1 MRFDK
6 IILAAAL
13 VLIVA
18 EVDAYAY
25 TDPGTGTLILQVL
38 MAAVFGAMFY
48 LRRLISWVRGF
59 RGGAGHSRP
68 SEIDQNEN

>member
-13 VLIVA
+13 VLVVA
-18 EVDAYAY
+18 EVDAHAY

-48 LRRLISWVRGF
+48 LRRLISWVRGLK
-59 RGGAGHSRP
+59 GGARGSAQ
-68 SEIDQNEN
+68 SEPDRTEN